1 LCEGR
6 FELTRTLASAA
17 VAAFDSQDFPL
28 GSAIAQI
35 TLGKV
40 DLEEARYQEATA
52 RFLRGLEVALAYG
65 SRTLLA
71 HSLEGFSGLASAQ
84 GQHQR
89 ALRLGA
95 AAEALHESDGTPLH
109 LAQRRVVERWWTFSR
124 EALGVEAA
132 TTAWAAGRILSVERA
147 LEEAKLGAGAKTFV
161 PLPRPE
167 RRFPTA
173 EYTA

>member
-1 LCEGR
+1 V
-6 FELTRTLASAA
+6 T
-17 VAAFDSQDFPL
+17 AFDSQDFPL

-40 DLEEARYQEATA
+40 DLEEVRYQEANA
-52 RFLRGLEVALAYG
+52 RFLRGLEVALDYG

-89 ALRLGA
+89 ALCLGG

-109 LAQRRVVERWWTFSR
+109 PAQRRVVERWWTLSR

-132 TTAWAAGRILSVERA
+132 TAACAAGRSLSMERA
-147 LEEAKLGAGAKTFV
+147 VEEAENMTTEEL
-161 PLPRPE
+161 R
-167 RRFPTA
+167 
-173 EYTA
+173 